1 MGDDWEDAHAAAL
14 ESMREG
20 EFLVHPHAQVVDGAQ
35 DGHPRVIVPAHP
47 FHAKVSCY
55 H

>member
-1 MGDDWEDAHAAAL
+1 MGADWEDAHAAAL

-20 EFLVHPHAQVVDGAQ
+20 EFLVHPHAQVVEGAQ
-35 DGHPRVIVPAHP
+35 DDHPRVIVP
-47 FHAKVSCY
+47 VSCY